1 MKRLICVKFIVVLLN
16 IYHIIESAISLGK
29 TAEVVNDLLC

>member
-1 MKRLICVKFIVVLLN
+1 MVVF
-16 IYHIIESAISLGK
+16 YKHTSHVIESDTILGK